1 MARQSCVGSA
11 GPSLVLQASWS
22 ATLFP
27 GRLASCWKVRHTF
40 GTLILGQE
48 EVIGCL
54 KEKVLHFHG
63 ALDLV
68 GFAGRMFPKTRA
80 GASYA
85 NPTANPPEVDSPLS

>member
-1 MARQSCVGSA
+1 MH
-11 GPSLVLQASWS
+11 
-22 ATLFP
+22 
-27 GRLASCWKVRHTF
+27 HTF

-54 KEKVLHFHG
+54 KEKVPHYHG

-68 GFAGRMFPKTRA
+68 GFAGRTFPMTRA
-80 GASYA
+80 GACYA